1 MDSLSSFF
9 EMGGYAVFIWPSY
22 LVTAFVLATLF
33 VTTLRFLRSNEA
45 ELKDLQGEGRPS
57 ARPNAAEPASAEVV
71 ELSARG
77 GGRTSLAGTSA
88 RGDGTAARQPDKE
101 KC

>member
-22 LVTAFVLATLF
+22 LITALVLTVLF

-45 ELKDLQGEGRPS
+45 ELKDLQGQGQAA
-57 ARPNAAEPASAEVV
+57 ARPNAAEREV
-71 ELSARG
+71 G
-77 GGRTSLAGTSA
+77 GEA
-88 RGDGTAARQPDKE
+88 
-101 KC
+101 